1 MMRLFE
7 FAVNINEIDGS
18 RYDLVYSLLGVVLF
32 FSFGSLEKFF
42 GFVCSSVKTVQVDD
56 EFVDNNN
63 VSKDVPDSTNVELQ
77 LLRRRSREDISVTTE
92 KFILLER
99 NQ

>member
-42 GFVCSSVKTVQVDD
+42 VFVCSSVKTVQVDD